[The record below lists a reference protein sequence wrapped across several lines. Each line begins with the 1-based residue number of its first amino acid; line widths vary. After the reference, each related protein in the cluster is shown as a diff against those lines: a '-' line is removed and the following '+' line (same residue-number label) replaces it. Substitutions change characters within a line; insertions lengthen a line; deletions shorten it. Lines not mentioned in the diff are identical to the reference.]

1 MRITIMNIKFI
12 RYVTKFIGS
21 LSIALIA
28 LLSLVPGGLRPHTG
42 SPKQI
47 EHFIA
52 YTLAA
57 AILTFGFGRSRHPMI
72 IGAALCLYAAA
83 LEVAQTVIPDRDGNV
98 IDFLV
103 SSSGAVLGCLFAC
116 IAIRTLP
123 KAFA

>member
-1 MRITIMNIKFI
+1 MHIKYL
-12 RYVTKFIGS
+12 RYLTQFIGS
-21 LSIALIA
+21 FSVALIA

-42 SPKQI
+42 SPKQF

-57 AILTFGFGRSRHPMI
+57 AILTFGFSKSRHPMI

-83 LEVAQTVIPDRDGNV
+83 LEAAQTVIPGRDGNV

-103 SSSGAVLGCLFAC
+103 SSSGALLGCLFAW
-116 IAIRTLP
+116 IAIRALP